1 MCQSFN
7 HRGLNVTFRFP
18 SRGVSSILCFA
29 LIGCGFDPASPE
41 YDERRYVELQKANC
55 NDIASA
61 ASSRLMSKTPEKPE
75 AILER
80 CRSLQQ
86 LTLEEYRRVA
96 DYARQHDGQWNISQA
111 LNPDPAAGPPAP
123 LNPSAE
129 NDPK

>member
-1 MCQSFN
+1 MMSYS
-7 HRGLNVTFRFP
+7 RFL
-18 SRGVSSILCFA
+18 GYSSALCLA

-55 NDIASA
+55 NDIAFA
-61 ASSRLMSKTPEKPE
+61 ASSRLITKTPEKPE

-86 LTLEEYRRVA
+86 LTLDEYRRVA

-111 LNPDPAAGPPAP
+111 LGFNPPADNAAP
-123 LNPSAE
+123 VSPASSKE
-129 NDPK
+129 PT